1 MPRSGWHVITASS
14 MIDPHS
20 DEVKE
25 LLAFHEGVVKERIV
39 RQIEAMAKAE
49 TNQHKA
55 MVITQVKNHIK
66 RMT

>member
-1 MPRSGWHVITASS
+1 

-20 DEVKE
+20 DEFKQY
-25 LLAFHEGVVKERIV
+25 LAFHEGKVKESII

-49 TNQHKA
+49 PNPHKA

-66 RMT
+66 NAR

>member
-1 MPRSGWHVITASS
+1 MESS

-25 LLAFHEGVVKERIV
+25 LIRFHEGVMKERII

-49 TNQHKA
+49 TSPHKQ
-55 MVITQVKNHIK
+55 MVINQVKNHIK
-66 RMT
+66 NAR

>member
-1 MPRSGWHVITASS
+1 

-49 TNQHKA
+49 QSPHKQ
-55 MVITQVKNHIK
+55 MVITLVKNHIK
-66 RMT
+66 KMT

>member
-1 MPRSGWHVITASS
+1 

-25 LLAFHEGVVKERIV
+25 FLAFHEGKVKSCIID
-39 RQIEAMAKAE
+39 QIEAMAKAE
-49 TNQHKA
+49 PNPHKA

-66 RMT
+66 RQA

>member
-1 MPRSGWHVITASS
+1 

-39 RQIEAMAKAE
+39 RQIEAMIKAE

-55 MVITQVKNHIK
+55 MVITQVKNQVK
-66 RMT
+66 NAR